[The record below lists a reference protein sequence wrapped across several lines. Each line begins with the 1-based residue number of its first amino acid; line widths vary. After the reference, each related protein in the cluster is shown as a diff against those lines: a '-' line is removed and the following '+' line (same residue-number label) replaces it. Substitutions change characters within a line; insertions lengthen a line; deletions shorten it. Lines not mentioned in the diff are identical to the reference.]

1 MSGSLETER
10 ASEADRASASW
21 VFEQIALR
29 NGLHADRPRIR
40 RAVDEA
46 AMTYSGRAGGGWW
59 RWVVEAGTSLAHSC
73 RVLDG
78 EIHELVR
85 LAQDGMVVMLRS
97 EDGRVWHVLKAT
109 KGRKLS
115 ISTPAETQTV
125 RTVSPTQLE
134 KELRREGFQGMLRC
148 VVVESSLTSE
158 NSVASASDHGEKKPL
173 QRLLALLKAE
183 SSDIWVVLVFA
194 LVSGMLSMTTPLA
207 VESLVNTVAFG
218 RFMQPVVVLSLMLLA
233 FLLFQAA
240 MKLVQTYVVE
250 IIQCRLFARVA
261 ADLSFRLPR
270 TRMDALDEQY
280 APELVNRFFDV
291 VLVQKISAQLLLD
304 GITLVLTVAVGM
316 VVLAFYHP
324 YLLAFDIVLIL
335 MLLFMTLVL
344 GHGAVTTSIKESKS
358 KYAMAA
364 WLEELARCR
373 TAFRYDGAAE
383 FALERSDQLIYNY
396 LSARKKHF
404 KILIRQIVFILLL
417 EALAST
423 TLLVIGGWLVIS
435 GQLSLGQLVAAQ
447 LIVAVV
453 VGSMAKLGKHV
464 ESFYDLMASID
475 KLGVLL
481 DLPIERTDGLLAAGP
496 TKGIVV
502 ENLGYS
508 LPDGREVL
516 QNVSFTIRPGQRVAL
531 SGTSGSGKS
540 LLLDILFGLREPLSG
555 MISVDGVAPQ
565 DFRPDVLRRFVA
577 LARDVE
583 SFDGTVAENV
593 HLERPDISVGDVR
606 DALEVV
612 EIQSL
617 VQALPQGMETPL
629 TSSGT
634 PLTTSQLQRLMVAR
648 AIVGRPEIVLIDE
661 VLDRM
666 ADEEGERI
674 LKKIMLACP
683 SSIIVLVTGRE
694 RLKAMMDTVVELNR
708 N

>member
-1 MSGSLETER
+1 MSASLETER
-10 ASEADRASASW
+10 ASEADLTSASW

-29 NGLHADRPRIR
+29 NGLHADRSRIR

-46 AMTYSGRAGGGWW
+46 AETYFGKYEGGWW
-59 RWVVEAGTSLAHSC
+59 RWIVESGTSLGRSC
-73 RVLDG
+73 RVIDG
-78 EIHELVR
+78 DLAELVR
-85 LAQDGMVVMLRS
+85 LAHDGMVIVLRS
-97 EDGRVWHVLKAT
+97 QDGQTWHVLMAT
-109 KGRKLS
+109 KSGRLS
-115 ISTPAETQTV
+115 VSTPGETRPV
-125 RTVSPTQLE
+125 RIVSPRQLE
-134 KELRREGFQGMLRC
+134 KELLREGFQGLLRC
-148 VVVESSLTSE
+148 VVVESSLTTESSL
-158 NSVASASDHGEKKPL
+158 NSDPGEKKPF
-173 QRLLALLKAE
+173 QRLVSLLKAE
-183 SSDIWVVLVFA
+183 SSDIWVVLIFA

-218 RFMQPVVVLSLMLLA
+218 RFLQPVVVLSLLLLA

-240 MKLVQTYVVE
+240 MKVIQTYVVE

-291 VLVQKISAQLLLD
+291 VAVQKISAQLLLD
-304 GITLVLTVAVGM
+304 GVTLVLSVAVGM

-335 MLLFMTLVL
+335 LLLFTTVVL
-344 GHGAVTTSIKESKS
+344 GHGAVKTSIKESKK

-383 FALERSDQLIYNY
+383 FALERSDQLIYEY

-404 KILIRQIVFILLL
+404 LILMRQIIFILLV
-417 EALAST
+417 EAIAST

-475 KLGVLL
+475 KLGTLL
-481 DLPIERTDGLLAAGP
+481 DLPIERTDGLLASGS

-502 ENLGYS
+502 ENLCYS

-516 QNVSFTIRPGQRVAL
+516 QNVSFTIRSGQRIAL
-531 SGTSGSGKS
+531 SGVSGSGKS

-555 MISVDGVAPQ
+555 VVSVNAVAPQ
-565 DFRPDVLRRFVA
+565 DFRPDVLRRYVA

-583 SFDGTVAENV
+583 SFEGTIAENV

-606 DALEVV
+606 TALEVL
-612 EIQSL
+612 EIQAL
-617 VQALPQGMETPL
+617 VQALPQGMETRL
-629 TSSGT
+629 TSCGT

-674 LKKIMLACP
+674 LKQIMSACP
-683 SSIIVLVTGRE
+683 SSIIILVTGRE
-694 RLKAMMDTVVELNR
+694 RLKVMMDAVIELKR
-708 N
+708 S